1 MTGDGEWNA
10 LVLAAGRGPDDPMAR
25 AFGVSHKCLLEVGG
39 VPMLRR
45 VVEAL
50 RAHPRVKGIA
60 VVIERADIAAR
71 AFGGRLPEGVRVL
84 PAAGS
89 AAASVMEAVRMHG
102 LRLPLLV
109 TTADHALLDGAMLE
123 AFLRGAE
130 EAEDADLV
138 IALARREDVL
148 AKWPE
153 ARRTWLKLGR
163 ERVTSCNLFA
173 LKTENAL
180 KAVAFWRQA
189 EKNRKKPWKIAL
201 AFGIPALLRLL
212 LGRGDAR
219 SVLEDLSR
227 RLGLL
232 ARPVFMPMP
241 EASVDVDKPDDLKL
255 VERILRE
262 EKAAS
267 GRQGRM

>member
-1 MTGDGEWNA
+1 MTGGGGWNA

-25 AFGVSHKCLLEVGG
+25 AFGVSHKCLLPVGG

-50 RAHPRVKGIA
+50 RAHPRVGEIS
-60 VVIERADIAAR
+60 VVIEREDIAAQ

-89 AAASVMEAVRMHG
+89 AAASVMQASGGEGM
-102 LRLPLLV
+102 RLPVLV
-109 TTADHALLDGAMLE
+109 TTADHALLDGAMLD
-123 AFLRGAE
+123 AFLTGAE
-130 EAEDADLV
+130 EAEDADLAV
-138 IALARREDVL
+138 ALVRREDVL
-148 AKWPE
+148 ARWPE

-173 LKTENAL
+173 LKTEDAL

-212 LGRGDAR
+212 LGRGDAK

-227 RLGLL
+227 RLGLV
-232 ARPVFMPMP
+232 ARPVFMPMA
-241 EASVDVDKPDDLKL
+241 EASVDVDKPEDLEL
-255 VERILRE
+255 AERILKE
-262 EKAAS
+262 GEPGGGA
-267 GRQGRM
+267 